1 GTSDSSRPRWRT
13 QRSGPSPHGPGAK
26 PSRGTINMRR
36 SLLGVVL
43 MMGVLGCE
51 SQPKSDEIIPID
63 QVPAHVIEVARK
75 QLPGYTFDTA
85 YKMKIDGKDAYEVRG
100 KDKRG
105 KVREVEVSAT
115 GEVLAIE

>member
-1 GTSDSSRPRWRT
+1 MKRT
-13 QRSGPSPHGPGAK
+13 F
-26 PSRGTINMRR
+26 
-36 SLLGVVL
+36 LGVLL
-43 MMGVLGCE
+43 MVAVAGCE
-51 SQPKSDEIIPID
+51 SEPKSDDIVPIE
-63 QVPAHVIEVARK
+63 QVPANVMEVARK
-75 QLPGYTFDTA
+75 QLPGYTFDTV

>member
-1 GTSDSSRPRWRT
+1 MRKAHLLGMILIFFLGCASRP
-13 QRSGPSPHGPGAK
+13 P
-26 PSRGTINMRR
+26 
-36 SLLGVVL
+36 
-43 MMGVLGCE
+43 E
-51 SQPKSDEIIPID
+51 SDPIIPIEE
-63 QVPAHVIEVARK
+63 VPANVMEVARK

-105 KVREVEVSAT
+105 KVREVEVSAD